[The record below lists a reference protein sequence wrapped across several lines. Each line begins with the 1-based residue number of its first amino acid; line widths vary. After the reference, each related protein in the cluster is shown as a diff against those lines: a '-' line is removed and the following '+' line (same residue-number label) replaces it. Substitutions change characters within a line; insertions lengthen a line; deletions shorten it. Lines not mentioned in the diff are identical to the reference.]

1 MNRKKTIICL
11 SVFIVIFFS
20 LFITTPKILS
30 TFPLGKKAIRFYLE
44 KKFHAKVTFNT
55 ISLSFF
61 GKQNIKNIEIQNCK
75 YTFISRDLSLNQS
88 LLSLLFYKKIKDINI
103 EEFFFKKNLLS
114 KTPRIEKTNNNKDIF
129 SILDD
134 INTMTLSQGTL
145 VLQNIDNLQESS
157 FQEVFFSKTQNKIS
171 SSGKIFNHNNQG
183 HFFIDIH
190 IRPLMN
196 ISANILNFPI
206 NLLFSQEQDRKSP
219 DSLEPEYIKATF
231 STKENILTGNI
242 QSKNIEGF
250 IQGYLENASIVFKEP
265 SSYLLLKN
273 ELPIYFFNKNLE
285 EYIKIE
291 EKNMDIYSYIQEG
304 TISFKNIKNST
315 FNIISE
321 IKSLKLSTK
330 DNKSFFLKDLKL
342 KNIKT
347 RFSSCSSYL
356 EGIVNYKDTNSKF
369 NISITN
375 LLFSEEEKNILIHH
389 LSLPENLISEFFP
402 EPIKKFSSPMNIITI
417 TAKLQ
422 FLKRLLTGNIDI
434 QANNLSAK
442 GKIFYKS
449 CMYKLNLSGFYL
461 PSENFSVYV
470 HNIPKINFDISG
482 DLTQND
488 NYSLNLLGKIFSER
502 FFINANTRILS
513 LNKKIKTDEISL
525 VIQGKFDNILCK
537 ISSFPL
543 LNIDNGYL
551 DFHFNG
557 QNNSLIGSSLLE
569 INAIDANKPTPP
581 FLLSLEKFRI
591 DNLFSEG
598 IINYHNF
605 QSYFQGKIENFSN
618 ELLETFY
625 LVPFSLSS
633 IIGKNSCI
641 DFHGDIS
648 EKTDNFISLESSI
661 DTQNLSINN
670 RWFFNKSLEINTD
683 SKSRIELSL
692 TPKSYENLI
701 NKFSVSPDCSLQER
715 TLFIMDLRPSHN
727 FHEKQ
732 LEGSLS
738 SQSLRFQSKT
748 SKKEITVQD
757 IEGNLKVNLKNK
769 SLIYELKGLIQE
781 NSFMNIEG
789 LIQHPFQ
796 DNSLYKGTALLK
808 NLPSFFALGM
818 LPIPLSLKKSLE
830 HLSGITMTQL
840 FEWNIQKHDGTF
852 SCDFDSPNIEA
863 KIPLEIHNKFIT
875 LADTANFHLFLNKSF
890 IDILMKDFSLFTLRE
905 NKSLPV
911 SLIIEKTNIFVPIH
925 PYEFKDVIIGSAY
938 LDLGRIQIVKDDKI
952 NQLFDFLKLQDNS
965 SLMDAWFTPIYF
977 NLKNGVISYKRVDLL
992 INEILHLALW
1002 GKTNLLNNYIN
1013 LTLGIETS
1021 RLEKILKVTN
1031 FPKNSFFLV
1040 KIYGPIDSP
1049 SIDWSSAYSR
1059 LGILSAASSGGHLGN
1074 LFGSVLDKF
1083 LSALGGQTPPPTTKP
1098 FPWEE
1103 NK

>member
-1 MNRKKTIICL
+1 MNRKKKIIYL
-11 SVFIVIFFS
+11 SIFVVIFFS

-30 TFPLGKKAIRFYLE
+30 AFPLGKKTICFYLE
-44 KKFHAKVTFNT
+44 KKLHAKVTFST

-61 GKQNIKNIEIQNCK
+61 GKQNIKNFEIHNEK
-75 YTFISRDLSLNQS
+75 YTFISNDLSLNQS
-88 LLSLLFYKKIKDINI
+88 LLSLLLYKKIKDINI
-103 EEFFFKKNLLS
+103 EDFFFKKNLRL
-114 KTPRIEKTNNNKDIF
+114 KTTQIQKTNNRDIF
-129 SILDD
+129 SVLDE
-134 INTMTLSQGTL
+134 INTITLSQGTI
-145 VLQNIDNLQESS
+145 VLQNVDVFQESS
-157 FQEVFFSKTQNKIS
+157 FQEVFFSKSKNKIL
-171 SSGKIFNHNNQG
+171 SSGKIFNDNNQG
-183 HFFIDIH
+183 HFFIDIT
-190 IRPLMN
+190 IQPLMN
-196 ISANILNFPI
+196 ISANILNLPI
-206 NLLFSQEQDRKSP
+206 NLLFSQEQDKNIF
-219 DSLEPEYIKATF
+219 LEPEYINATF
-231 STKENILTGNI
+231 STQENVLTGNI

-250 IQGYLENASIVFKEP
+250 IKGYLENASIVFKEP
-265 SSYLLLKN
+265 HSYILLKN
-273 ELPIYFFNKNLE
+273 ELPIYFFNKNLK

-291 EKNMDIYSYIQEG
+291 EKNIDIYSYVKEG
-304 TISFKNIKNST
+304 VVSLKNIKNST

-321 IKSLKLSTK
+321 VKSLKLSTK
-330 DNKSFFLKDLKL
+330 DNKSFFLKDLKI

-347 RFSSCSSYL
+347 QFSSCSSYL
-356 EGIVNYKDTNSKF
+356 EGLISYKDTNSKF

-375 LLFSEEEKNILIHH
+375 LLFSEEEKNILINH

-417 TAKLQ
+417 TGKLQ
-422 FLKRLLTGNIDI
+422 FLKKLLTGNIDI
-434 QANNLSAK
+434 QASNLSAK

-449 CMYKLNLSGFYL
+449 CMYKLNLSGFYI
-461 PSENFSVYV
+461 PSQNFSSYV

-482 DLTQND
+482 ELSKND

-502 FFINANTRILS
+502 FFINAKTKIHS
-513 LNKKIKTDEISL
+513 LNKKIKTNEINL

-551 DFHFNG
+551 DFQFNG

-569 INAIDANKPTPP
+569 ISAVDVNKSTPP
-581 FLLSLEKFRI
+581 FLLSLEKFCI
-591 DNLFSEG
+591 DNLVSEE

-605 QSYFQGKIENFSN
+605 QSYFRGKIENFST
-618 ELLETFY
+618 ELLEAFY
-625 LVPFSLSS
+625 LIPFSLSS
-633 IIGKNSCI
+633 VIGKNSFI
-641 DFHGDIS
+641 NFHGNIS
-648 EKTDNFISLESSI
+648 EKTDTFISLESSI
-661 DTQNLSINN
+661 NTQNLSINN
-670 RWFFNKSLEINTD
+670 QWFFNKSLEITAD
-683 SKSRIELSL
+683 SKSHIELSL
-692 TPKSYENLI
+692 TPKNYENLI
-701 NKFSVSPDCSLQER
+701 NKFSISPDCLLHEK
-715 TLFIMDLRPSHN
+715 TLLVMDLQPSHN
-727 FHEKQ
+727 FDEKQ
-732 LEGSLS
+732 LEGSIS

-748 SKKEITVQD
+748 SKKEITIQD
-757 IEGNLKVNLKNK
+757 IVGNLKVNLKNK

-781 NSFMNIEG
+781 NSFIKLGG
-789 LIQHPFQ
+789 LIKHPFQ
-796 DNSLYKGTALLK
+796 DNSLYNGKATLK
-808 NLPSFFALGM
+808 KLPSFFSLGM
-818 LPIPLSLKKSLE
+818 LPIPLSLKESLE

-840 FEWNIQKHDGTF
+840 FEWNIQNHNGTF
-852 SCDFDSPNIEA
+852 SCHFDSPNIQA

-911 SLIIEKTNIFVPIH
+911 SLVIEKTNVFIPIH
-925 PYEFKDVIIGSAY
+925 PYEFKDVIVGSAY

-977 NLKNGVISYKRVDLL
+977 NLKNGVISYKRFDLL

-1031 FPKNSFFLV
+1031 LPKNSFFLV
-1040 KIYGPIDSP
+1040 KIYGPIDNP